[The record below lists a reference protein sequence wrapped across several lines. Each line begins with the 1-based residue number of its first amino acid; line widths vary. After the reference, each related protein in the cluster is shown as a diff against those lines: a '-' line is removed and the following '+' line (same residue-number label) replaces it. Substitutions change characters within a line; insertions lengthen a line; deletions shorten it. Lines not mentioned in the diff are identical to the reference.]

1 MRQASDQGY
10 VFSCLTTHGTELLM
24 VEVDD
29 TKQLVRTSFTEM
41 SSSFN
46 KDWLKT
52 HYVQDTTL
60 SSEI

>member
-1 MRQASDQGY
+1 
-10 VFSCLTTHGTELLM
+10 M
-24 VEVDD
+24 VEDDD

-46 KDWLKT
+46 KHWLKT
-52 HYVQDTTL
+52 HYVQDTPL